1 MAAVR
6 LAGIQIFR
14 IVARNPQLRLELN
27 EIEIYFQSRF
37 MKPFAVVLVLTLPAV
52 LSSTASADRRLFTYT
67 YEYKTVPQG
76 HTALELWHTQARDT
90 WDSSHVQTMEHVLEV
105 EHGLT
110 DHWDAAMYWVFEQT
124 SSDVMGVAST
134 PFAFHE
140 LKLETRYRFADRGE
154 WPVDVLAYGEVVKV
168 FGEQVWEVEGKA
180 ILARDFDK
188 FTAALNIIGALEF
201 EPEAEPEFGY
211 AAGLSYEVHPKFSVG
226 AETYAKITE
235 YEQSFAGGPALAVA
249 PAANLWLT
257 FTLGFGFNDEAPAL
271 AGRFILGVE
280 L

>member
-1 MAAVR
+1 MQR
-6 LAGIQIFR
+6 
-14 IVARNPQLRLELN
+14 
-27 EIEIYFQSRF
+27 
-37 MKPFAVVLVLTLPAV
+37 FAVALALTIPAV
-52 LSSTASADRRLFTYT
+52 LSSTGSTASADRRLFTYT

-76 HTALELWHTQARDT
+76 HTAIELWHTQARAT
-90 WDSSHVQTMEHVLEV
+90 WDADTDQALEHIIEI

-110 DHWDAAMYWVFEQT
+110 DRWDAALYWVFDQT
-124 SSDVMGVAST
+124 VSGNPAMVPST

-168 FGEQVWEVEGKA
+168 FGEKVWEIEGKA
-180 ILARDFDK
+180 ILARDFDNL
-188 FTAALNIIGALEF
+188 TAAINIIGALEF
-201 EPEAEPEFGY
+201 EPEPEPEFGY
-211 AAGLSYEVHPKFSVG
+211 AAGLSYELHPKLSIG

-249 PAANLWLT
+249 PSSNLWLT

>member
-1 MAAVR
+1 MKHFA
-6 LAGIQIFR
+6 LA
-14 IVARNPQLRLELN
+14 LCL
-27 EIEIYFQSRF
+27 
-37 MKPFAVVLVLTLPAV
+37 LVPALT
-52 LSSTASADRRLFTYT
+52 STASADRRLFTYT

-76 HTALELWHTQARDT
+76 HTAIELWHTESRAT
-90 WDSSHVQTMEHVLEV
+90 WDADTTQSMEHILEI

-110 DHWDAAMYWVFEQT
+110 DRWDAAIYTVFEQT
-124 SSDVMGVAST
+124 ASNNPAVESE
-134 PFAFHE
+134 PFSFHE
-140 LKLETRYRFADRGE
+140 IKLETRYRFADRGE

-168 FGEQVWEVEGKA
+168 FGEGVYEIEGKA
-180 ILARDFDK
+180 ILARDFDNL
-188 FTAALNIIGALEF
+188 TAAVNIIGALEF

-211 AAGLSYEVHPKFSVG
+211 AAGLAYELHPKLSIG

-235 YEQSFAGGPALAVA
+235 YEQSFAGGPAIAVA
-249 PAANLWLT
+249 PSANAWLT

>member
-1 MAAVR
+1 
-6 LAGIQIFR
+6 
-14 IVARNPQLRLELN
+14 
-27 EIEIYFQSRF
+27 
-37 MKPFAVVLVLTLPAV
+37 MKRFAVVCA
-52 LSSTASADRRLFTYT
+52 LSPLMFASTASADRRLFTYT

-76 HTALELWHTQARDT
+76 HTAIELWHTEDRAT
-90 WDSSHVQTMEHVLEV
+90 WDPDTVQGLESILEI

-110 DHWDAAMYWVFEQT
+110 DRWDAAIYTVFEQT
-124 SSDVMGVAST
+124 ASNNPAVEST
-134 PFAFHE
+134 PFSFHE
-140 LKLETRYRFADRGE
+140 IKLETRYRFADRGE

-168 FGEQVWEVEGKA
+168 FGEQIWEIEGKA